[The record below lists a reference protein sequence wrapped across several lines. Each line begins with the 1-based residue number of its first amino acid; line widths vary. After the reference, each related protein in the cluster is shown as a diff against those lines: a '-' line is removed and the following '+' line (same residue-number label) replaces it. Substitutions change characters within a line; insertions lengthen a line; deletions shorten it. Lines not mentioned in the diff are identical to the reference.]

1 MGIYLRTVIIYAF
14 ICLIRG
20 QNDTLLRREVN
31 DLRTTLEDMLQFNRN
46 RNVQIND
53 LPERED
59 EDVPTLIGKLSN
71 LLRIPIMK
79 SDIQAVHRIRGV
91 PGRIRPLVIQFSN
104 RQLRDAIMEAS
115 RRVRLTS
122 CDFYPDI
129 PRKPI
134 YINEHLTRYYKKL
147 LYETKR
153 NAIDRGYKY
162 CWFRNG
168 KLFVRRDDQTPAIRV
183 HSFADLDLL

>member
-1 MGIYLRTVIIYAF
+1 
-14 ICLIRG
+14 
-20 QNDTLLRREVN
+20 
-31 DLRTTLEDMLQFNRN
+31 MLQFNRN
-46 RNVQIND
+46 RNIQIND

-79 SDIQAVHRIRGV
+79 TDIQAVHRIRGV

-104 RQLRDAIMEAS
+104 RQLRDAIIEAS

-129 PRKPI
+129 PRKPV

-153 NAIDRGYKY
+153 KAIERGYKY